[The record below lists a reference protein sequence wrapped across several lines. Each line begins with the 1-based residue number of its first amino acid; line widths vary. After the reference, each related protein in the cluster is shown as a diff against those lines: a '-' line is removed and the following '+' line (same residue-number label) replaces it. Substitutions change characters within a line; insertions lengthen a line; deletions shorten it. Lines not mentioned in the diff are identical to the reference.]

1 MEKGLRNDGQ
11 KLREILRLKGFDMTG
26 VAKSLNVSRAIVEK
40 DSQKQML
47 SRKALAKYTPL
58 LFQSIDA
65 FYMDDIAIP
74 EKSMDYGAGENQV
87 GTYKDELIESMRET
101 IWEQRK
107 HIDTLT
113 NMLRFFPSAA
123 QQATIT
129 A

>member
-1 MEKGLRNDGQ
+1 METGLRNDGQ
-11 KLREILRLKGFDMTG
+11 KLREILKLKGFDMTS

-40 DSQKQML
+40 DSQKPML

-58 LFQSIDA
+58 LFRSIDA
-65 FYMDDIAIP
+65 FYMDETSIP
-74 EKSMDYGAGENQV
+74 EKGMDYSVGESQGLV
-87 GTYKDELIESMRET
+87 YKDELIESMRET
-101 IWEQRK
+101 IREQRK

-113 NMLRFFPSAA
+113 SMLRFFPSAV